1 MFHRYFAYTLLI
13 EIVGWGCVN
22 KLVSGH
28 CNGRHNKHETTIE
41 KKMILLK
48 NRNQRFVKLKEVQ
61 ASPQA
66 DTIAPHLIL
75 PNAPKTHRHGNN

>member
-1 MFHRYFAYTLLI
+1 
-13 EIVGWGCVN
+13 
-22 KLVSGH
+22 
-28 CNGRHNKHETTIE
+28 
-41 KKMILLK
+41 MILLK

-75 PNAPKTHRHGNN
+75 PHAPKTHKNGNN